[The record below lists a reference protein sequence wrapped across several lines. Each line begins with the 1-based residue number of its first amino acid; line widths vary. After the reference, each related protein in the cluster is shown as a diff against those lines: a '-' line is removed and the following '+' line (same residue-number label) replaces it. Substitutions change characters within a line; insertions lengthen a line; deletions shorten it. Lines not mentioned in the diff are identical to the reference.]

1 MLQLLSKSA
10 GHPRVARFF
19 RRFPSAARAQDEFE
33 LVAAASA
40 LIRDREK
47 DGANFNAWMEISDR
61 GADFLS
67 STASPTVL
75 VWVLDALSEA
85 DLHPDERKQLTFLRA
100 YRECIQERDDFSN
113 FSNDELCILW
123 RAFDRLQLLDRP
135 TLLKFLKSTTSPL
148 LTSRC
153 HGPHAT
159 ALPRYSSFSLHNWVV
174 QAQGFR
180 NMKHYPDSMVI
191 AKSLAKRLMVEEEQP
206 LRAQGLTFSAM
217 QAVVNMAPLSSR
229 QRHRMVA
236 TVGSSPN
243 FVDVRTC

>member
-1 MLQLLSKSA
+1 MSSPFHTQALGCRMVLFFGSSFCIQLSQTRVLYNSKA
-10 GHPRVARFF
+10 GSPRL
-19 RRFPSAARAQDEFE
+19 EFQ
-33 LVAAASA
+33 
-40 LIRDREK
+40 

-159 ALPRYSSFSLHNWVV
+159 ALPRYTSFSLQNWVV

-206 LRAQGLTFSAM
+206 LRAQGGGA
-217 QAVVNMAPLSSR
+217 QDHHWR
-229 QRHRMVA
+229 
-236 TVGSSPN
+236 
-243 FVDVRTC
+243 

>member
-1 MLQLLSKSA
+1 
-10 GHPRVARFF
+10 
-19 RRFPSAARAQDEFE
+19 
-33 LVAAASA
+33 
-40 LIRDREK
+40 
-47 DGANFNAWMEISDR
+47 MEISDR

-100 YRECIQERDDFSN
+100 YRECIQERDDFSH

-135 TLLKFLKSTTSPL
+135 TLLKFLRSTTSPL

-206 LRAQGLTFSAM
+206 LRAQGW
-217 QAVVNMAPLSSR
+217 VAPKR
-229 QRHRMVA
+229 K
-236 TVGSSPN
+236 
-243 FVDVRTC
+243 TCQFGDWIIRDDHAIGRKPLKTKTPWL

>member
-1 MLQLLSKSA
+1 
-10 GHPRVARFF
+10 
-19 RRFPSAARAQDEFE
+19 
-33 LVAAASA
+33 
-40 LIRDREK
+40 
-47 DGANFNAWMEISDR
+47 MEISDR

-135 TLLKFLKSTTSPL
+135 TLLKFLRSTTSPL

-206 LRAQGLTFSAM
+206 LKAQGWGGPKTKNL
-217 QAVVNMAPLSSR
+217 PIR
-229 QRHRMVA
+229 
-236 TVGSSPN
+236 
-243 FVDVRTC
+243 

>member
-1 MLQLLSKSA
+1 MLVDTSSEDVKSFSYSSFRLRNAVFFSGSIFSIQLSQARVLYNPKA
-10 GHPRVARFF
+10 GSPR
-19 RRFPSAARAQDEFE
+19 SLEFQ
-33 LVAAASA
+33 
-40 LIRDREK
+40 

-159 ALPRYSSFSLHNWVV
+159 ALPRYTSFSLQNWVV
-174 QAQGFR
+174 QAQSFR

-206 LRAQGLTFSAM
+206 LRAQGGGGPRS
-217 QAVVNMAPLSSR
+217 PLEVSSLR
-229 QRHRMVA
+229 
-236 TVGSSPN
+236 
-243 FVDVRTC
+243 